1 MIFLGICVREVY
13 GMTTFGAIPGWARD
27 VAGLDFHFTIPQSG
41 VIIDEDDVNDFV
53 SQRVLPDFVEV
64 VGMKDI
70 KDLFSSA
77 TG

>member
-1 MIFLGICVREVY
+1 MIFLGICVREVS
-13 GMTTFGAIPGWARD
+13 GMTTVGAIPDSARD
-27 VAGLDFHFTIPQSG
+27 VADLDVHFTIPQSG

-53 SQRVLPDFVEV
+53 SQRVLPKFVEV